1 MASLMDMVMSQLGG
15 SAQQQIG
22 TQLGA
27 NSSQVQSGLQ
37 AAVPMLMS
45 ALAGNASSPGGA
57 QSLMSALDRDHD
69 GSVLN
74 DLQGLLSNPQAGQG
88 AGILGHVL
96 GDKQDAVHGAV
107 AQHSG
112 LDGAQVASLMAMV
125 APVVMGVLG
134 SVKRQQGLDANG
146 LAAQLND
153 THQQAAQ
160 THPDLMSLASQLLG
174 HTQSGG
180 VGALLNNLTGGR

>member
-1 MASLMDMVMSQLGG
+1 MASLIDMVMSQLGG
-15 SAQQQIG
+15 GAQQTIG
-22 TQLGA
+22 AQLGA
-27 NSSQVQSGLQ
+27 NGTQVQSGIQ
-37 AAVPMLMS
+37 AALPMLMS

-57 QSLMSALDRDHD
+57 QSLLSALDRDHD

-112 LDGAQVASLMAMV
+112 LDGAQVAQLMTML

-134 SVKRQQGLDANG
+134 SVKRQQGLDASG
-146 LAAQLND
+146 LAATLSNE
-153 THQQAAQ
+153 HQQAAQ
-160 THPDLMSLASQLLG
+160 THPDLMSMAAQLLG
-174 HTQSGG
+174 HSPRGG
-180 VGALLNNLTGGR
+180 VGSLLNNVLGGR

>member
-1 MASLMDMVMSQLGG
+1 MDMVMSQLGG
-15 SAQQQIG
+15 NTQQIG
-22 TQLGA
+22 AQLGA
-27 NSSQVQSGLQ
+27 NNSQVQSGLQ

-57 QSLMSALDRDHD
+57 QSLLSALDRDHD

-74 DLQGLLSNPQAGQG
+74 DLQGLISNPQGGQG
-88 AGILGHVL
+88 AGILGHIL

-112 LDGAQVASLMAMV
+112 LNGAQVASLMAVV

-134 SVKRQQGLDANG
+134 NMKRQQGLDANG
-146 LAAQLND
+146 LAAQLGD
-153 THQQAAQ
+153 AHQQAAQ
-160 THPDLMSLASQLLG
+160 THPDLMAMASQLLG
-174 HTQSGG
+174 HNAQGG
-180 VGALLNNLTGGR
+180 VGGLLSSLMGEKS